1 MSRSLTSTDV
11 TPEGSSRERFTLL
24 STATFSQFGASVMQ
38 QGTVVLG
45 VFFALTYHLT
55 LPQMGLVIA
64 SLTIGL
70 TLSGLGAGPAVDR
83 WGSRRLLLVGAAIL
97 TACSTAIAFS
107 SSLGVTVVLL
117 FIIGLALGSVPL
129 SGTKAIM
136 MAWPRERRGLPTGIR
151 QSGVPLGA
159 LVTSLIL
166 PTIAA
171 HVGLKPIYAGFAAL
185 IACSSFLFCA
195 VLPEQTVAPA
205 RQDTTITRV
214 ELKRLII
221 PCICGFLLAWG
232 QYALLTYTIPM
243 LQRNGLSIAIGG
255 ALLAL
260 AQVGGAA
267 ARFALGAISDRVYA
281 GRREPV
287 LLGCA
292 IAGAVFGVMLAFLP
306 HAAPLWALAL
316 LWLGLGGAYVGW
328 NALALTWAGELV
340 VDARAGSAIGL
351 ETSAVLTGASITT
364 PVFGAVVERS
374 GSFSA
379 GWLLLAAIMTVAAI
393 LLWVQTRRPDPSPY
407 ALESSDTAALAAE
420 SSAN

>member
-1 MSRSLTSTDV
+1 MSRSLTSTGV
-11 TPEGSSRERFTLL
+11 ISQGASRGRITLL

-64 SLTIGL
+64 ALTIGL
-70 TLSGLGAGPAVDR
+70 TLSGLGVGPAVDR
-83 WGSRRLLLVGAAIL
+83 WGPRRLLFVGAAIL
-97 TACSTAIAFS
+97 TACSAAIAFS
-107 SSLGVTVVLL
+107 SSLGMTVTLL
-117 FIIGLALGSVPL
+117 FVIGLALGAVPL

-159 LVTSLIL
+159 LVTSLTL

-171 HVGLKPIYAGFAAL
+171 HIGLKPIYAGFAVL

-195 VLPEQTVAPA
+195 VLPAQTAPPA
-205 RQDTTITRV
+205 RQDTRITRA
-214 ELKRLII
+214 ELKRIII
-221 PCICGFLLAWG
+221 PGVCGFLLAWG
-232 QYALLTYTIPM
+232 QYSLLTYTIPM
-243 LQRNGLSIAIGG
+243 LQRNGLSIVVGG

-260 AQVGGAA
+260 AQVGGAI

-292 IAGAVFGVMLAFLP
+292 IAGAIFGVTLAFLP
-306 HAAPLWALAL
+306 RSTPLWALAF
-316 LWLGLGGAYVGW
+316 LWLGLGAAYVGW

-340 VDARAGSAIGL
+340 VDSRAGAAIGL
-351 ETSAVLTGASITT
+351 ETSAVLTGASVTT
-364 PVFGAVVERS
+364 PIFGAVVERS

-379 GWLLLAAIMTVAAI
+379 GWLLLAAIMTVAAV
-393 LLWVQTRRPDPSPY
+393 LLWLQARKPDASPY
-407 ALESSDTAALAAE
+407 AQESSDTVALAAE